1 MNNTHKIKIDDI
13 ERAPGRKLFYEF
25 DDIIEEIPT
34 KGNIQ
39 AELELKSLGEF
50 IEVVGEAKL
59 VAKLECDLCL
69 KEYEEEIDFEIEEMY
84 AKSSLMEEYGQDLE
98 LKDGQF
104 VTDLNGNDEIDIKD
118 LLYQS
123 VIINLPNKK
132 VCGINCREGFFETDE
147 EYKIP
152 DERMEI
158 FKNINVER
166 K

>member
-1 MNNTHKIKIDDI
+1 MSSIHKIKIEDI
-13 ERAPGRKLFYEF
+13 EQAPSKKLDIEF
-25 DDIIEEIPT
+25 DDKLEEILT
-34 KGNIQ
+34 KGNIK
-39 AELELKSLGEF
+39 ASLEVKSLGEY
-50 IEVVGEAKL
+50 IKISGDIDLTAI
-59 VAKLECDLCL
+59 LECDLCL
-69 KEYEEEIDFEIEEMY
+69 KEYEEEISIYVEEMY
-84 AKSSLMEEYGQDLE
+84 AKDKLMEEYGQELE

-104 VTDLNGNDEIDIKD
+104 ITDLEGEEEIDIED

-147 EYKIP
+147 TYQIP

-158 FKNINVER
+158 FKTINVER

>member
-25 DDIIEEIPT
+25 DDIVEEIPT